1 MEAIFYGMAMGG
13 VHGNVCPQAIGFVTK
28 MTGLNRYRGRGTVW
42 IRDAGLHRN
51 LHKRIMQDIRTST
64 MGKHTLMTKTG
75 YYLCWSV
82 DARTRGGIYLTRNR
96 LVFGFVVYTYNLDA
110 VNAVWL

>member
-1 MEAIFYGMAMGG
+1 
-13 VHGNVCPQAIGFVTK
+13 

-42 IRDAGLHRN
+42 VRDAGLHRN
-51 LHKRIMQDIRTST
+51 GHKRIMQDIRTST
-64 MGKHTLMTKTG
+64 MGKHTLKAKTR

-82 DARTRGGIYLTRNR
+82 EARTRGLIYLTWNR
-96 LVFGFVVYTYNLDA
+96 LGFGFVVYTYNLDA